1 MNYTLGGKRHRRRT
15 KKYRKNHRVVKPTN
29 KHPMRVPTNLNC
41 SPVAR
46 RSRVS
51 DASCYPPDAL
61 EKIKHAY
68 NMGHGKED
76 QIVATDPLAILNNLR
91 SRLVQ
96 CKKEDCWLRE
106 IKDPTLRKNL
116 DEMVFAPDQ
125 PENWKKN
132 PNEWLSNYDILH
144 VLRQYEKAYRN
155 FKLIGP
161 TPIDFDAR
169 PEKDSPQCVWQ
180 DLCGIS
186 LETLYKAGKRK
197 IGVVFNL
204 DKHDEPGSHWTS
216 LFIDMDEAVLFYFD
230 SAANRTPSEVKV
242 LVERLKYQ
250 GKTMTPS
257 ISFRYVEN
265 FPKMH
270 QRSNTECGMYSL
282 FFIITMLTG
291 GENRGASASVGA
303 GAGQGAGANA
313 SVGSSVGSSANA
325 SANAGPNELPKELTD
340 LHGGIQQGMSM
351 DQRIELFTKKRIPDK
366 FVEAFRYTYYN
377 T

>member
-1 MNYTLGGKRHRRRT
+1 
-15 KKYRKNHRVVKPTN
+15 
-29 KHPMRVPTNLNC
+29 
-41 SPVAR
+41 
-46 RSRVS
+46 
-51 DASCYPPDAL
+51 L

-68 NMGHGKED
+68 NMGHGKEE

-116 DEMVFAPDQ
+116 KDMVFAPDQ
-125 PENWKKN
+125 PENWKKE

-186 LETLYKAGKRK
+186 LETLYKGGKRK

-216 LFIDMDEAVLFYFD
+216 LFIDMDEAVIFYFD

-242 LVERLKYQ
+242 LVERLKEQ
-250 GKTMTPS
+250 GKKMTPA
-257 ISFRYVEN
+257 IPFRYVEN

-291 GENRGASASVGA
+291 GENRGASVGASVSTSVGASDNASASVSDGSSAGQGPGA
-303 GAGQGAGANA
+303 GAGASTSASAGQDA
-313 SVGSSVGSSANA
+313 GSSANA
-325 SANAGPNELPKELTD
+325 LPIELSKELAD
-340 LHGGIQQGMSM
+340 LHGGIRQGMSM

-366 FVEAFRYTYYN
+366 FVESFRYTYYN
-377 T
+377 A

>member
-1 MNYTLGGKRHRRRT
+1 MNYTLGGKRPRRRT
-15 KKYRKNHRVVKPTN
+15 KKYRGVIAKQTN
-29 KHPMRVPTNLNC
+29 KYNKNRQPARVPTNLNC

-51 DASCYPPDAL
+51 DATCYPADAL

-76 QIVATDPLAILNNLR
+76 QIVVTDPLAIWNDLR

-106 IKDPTLRKNL
+106 IKDEKLRKNL

-144 VLRQYEKAYRN
+144 VLRQYEKAYPN

-161 TPIDFDAR
+161 TPIDFDVR

-180 DLCGIS
+180 ELCKIS
-186 LETLYKAGKRK
+186 LETLSKGGKRK

-242 LVERLKYQ
+242 LVERLKKE
-250 GKTMTPS
+250 GGAMKPA
-257 ISFRYVEN
+257 IPFRYVEN

-291 GENRGASASVGA
+291 GENRGA
-303 GAGQGAGANA
+303 GQGVGANA
-313 SVGSSVGSSANA
+313 FS
-325 SANAGPNELPKELTD
+325 NELVD
-340 LHGGIQQGMSM
+340 LHGGIRQGMSM

-366 FVEAFRYTYYN
+366 FVESFRWTYYN